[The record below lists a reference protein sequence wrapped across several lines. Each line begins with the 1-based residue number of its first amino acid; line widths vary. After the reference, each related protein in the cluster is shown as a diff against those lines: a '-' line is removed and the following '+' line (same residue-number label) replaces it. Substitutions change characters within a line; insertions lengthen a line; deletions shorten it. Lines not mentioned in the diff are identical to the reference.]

1 MVTAPSGNLVE
12 ITFRGFRREIYA
24 NPREIDLTRLDT
36 VIVEVER
43 GEEIAKVSMLGE
55 IVNLKADRH
64 RQAVY
69 REILRKATPD
79 DYAQHVGNRQRENEA
94 FHFCRERVT
103 ARRLEMDLSDVE
115 LQFDGHRMTYYFT
128 AEKRVDFRELVKD
141 LAANYHTRIELRQIG
156 VRDEAKRMD
165 GYGVCGRRLCCTSW
179 LKGFS
184 PVTLRMAKDQDMA
197 LSPSKISGVCGR
209 LMCCLAYEVDFYRT
223 AAKLYP
229 KPGDTVETRS
239 YGKVEVRRSDF
250 FRLVIH
256 GVDAAGKE
264 QAFRPDE
271 IPGLIEKLEPR
282 GADGEPRTGCGCGVP
297 HGNGGGNGGSG
308 GCGGCS
314 S

>member
-1 MVTAPSGNLVE
+1 MMNAQSCNLVE

-24 NPREIDLTRLDT
+24 NPREIDLTRLDS

-43 GEEIAKVSMLGE
+43 GEDIAKVSMLGE

-64 RQAVY
+64 HQTSY
-69 REILRKATPD
+69 REILRKVSPD
-79 DYAQHVGNRQRENEA
+79 DAAQHVENRQKENEA
-94 FHFCRERVT
+94 YHFCRERIT

-115 LQFDGHRMTYYFT
+115 MQFDAHRMTYYFT

-141 LAANYHTRIELRQIG
+141 LAAKFHTRIELRQIG

-184 PVTLRMAKDQDMA
+184 PVTLRMAKDQDLA

-209 LMCCLAYEVDFYRT
+209 LMCCLAYEVDFYREST
-223 AAKLYP
+223 KIYP
-229 KPGDTVETRS
+229 RPGETVETRS
-239 YGKVEVRRSDF
+239 FGKVEVRRSDF

-256 GVDAAGKE
+256 GVDGQGKE
-264 QAFRPDE
+264 CSFRPDE
-271 IPGLIEKLEPR
+271 VPGLIEKLQPR
-282 GADGEPRTGCGCGVP
+282 GADGTPRTGCDCGGATGP
-297 HGNGGGNGGSG
+297 G
-308 GCGGCS
+308 GGCS
-314 S
+314 GCSS